1 MLNYFAS
8 DELHLKVHRPLYF
21 VRLLQSVLSFLSER
35 LNHSCYSEM
44 LQAIRQDGARTKEPN
59 MVWKH
64 KTETETEESV
74 LM

>member
-1 MLNYFAS
+1 
-8 DELHLKVHRPLYF
+8 
-21 VRLLQSVLSFLSER
+21 
-35 LNHSCYSEM
+35 M

-64 KTETETEESV
+64 KTEIETEESL